1 MQTPIALDRKGIIAA
16 VLAYSA
22 WGFFPLYWHLI
33 KRVSA
38 LETMSHR
45 VIWSLIFYAAV
56 AGAQGQLRQF
66 GSVFRNPTIRR
77 KLTIGAIF
85 IAFNWLLYVWA
96 VTHGHV
102 METSLGYFIIPL
114 INVAIGALV
123 FKERL
128 APLQKL
134 SLLFAVIGVAWLTI
148 DYGRP
153 PWIALGLA
161 ATFASYGYIK
171 KTVAGDATILSMV
184 ETSVL
189 VPFALFGAV
198 AIRLSASTPLTAMDE
213 IGAGP
218 VAVNTDL
225 PSAILD
231 WFAPLNAA
239 LSTSPASLTTA
250 EWALMIGGG
259 AITGIPLLLFGIAA
273 QRLPLSILGFFQY
286 LSPSFQFLAA
296 IFFFNEPLESSRLAG
311 FASIWVALAIFLY
324 HLRKSAAHRS

>member
-1 MQTPIALDRKGIIAA
+1 VQTQTALDRKGIIAA

-45 VIWSLIFYAAV
+45 VIWSLVFYAAV
-56 AGAQGQLRQF
+56 AAAQGQLSQF
-66 GSVFRNPTIRR
+66 SSVFRDTQTRR
-77 KLTIGAIF
+77 KLS
-85 IAFNWLLYVWA
+85 IAAVFVASNWLLYVWA

-114 INVAIGALV
+114 INVAVGALV

-128 APLQKL
+128 SSLQKL
-134 SLLFAVIGVAWLTI
+134 SLFFGVIGVAWLTI

-161 ATFASYGYIK
+161 VTFAIYGYIK
-171 KTVAGDATILSMV
+171 KTVSGDATILSMV

-189 VPFALFGAV
+189 VPFAIFSAI
-198 AIRLSASTPLTAMDE
+198 AIRLNASSVESTAQISE
-213 IGAGP
+213 L
-218 VAVNTDL
+218 NTTVVHWL
-225 PSAILD
+225 E
-231 WFAPLNAA
+231 PLNAA
-239 LSTSPASLTTA
+239 LSSSPTYLTPVEWSLI
-250 EWALMIGGG
+250 IGGG
-259 AITGIPLLLFGIAA
+259 AITGLPLLLFGIAA
-273 QRLPLSILGFFQY
+273 QRLPLSVLGFFQY

-296 IFFFNEPLESSRLAG
+296 IFFFNEPLETSRLAG
-311 FASIWVALAIFLY
+311 FASIWVALAIFLF
-324 HLRKSAAHRS
+324 HLKSVKINRTM

>member
-1 MQTPIALDRKGIIAA
+1 MQTPTALDRKGIIAA

-33 KRVSA
+33 SRVSA

-56 AGAQGQLRQF
+56 AGVQGQLSQF
-66 GSVFRNPTIRR
+66 GSIFLNPQTR
-77 KLTIGAIF
+77 KKLSVAAVF

-114 INVAIGALV
+114 INVAIGALI

-128 APLQKL
+128 AKLQKL
-134 SLLFAVIGVAWLTI
+134 SLFFAVVGVVWLTV

-161 ATFASYGYIK
+161 VTFASYGYIK
-171 KTVAGDATILSMV
+171 KTVTGDATILSMV

-189 VPFALFGAV
+189 VPFAIVGAAV
-198 AIRLSASTPLTAMDE
+198 IRWNASTNAFQPAAIDTS
-213 IGAGP
+213 GS
-218 VAVNTDL
+218 VS
-225 PSAILD
+225 SATFP
-231 WFAPLNAA
+231 WFSTWFEPLNAA

-259 AITGIPLLLFGIAA
+259 AITGVPLLLFGIAA

-296 IFFFNEPLESSRLAG
+296 IFFFNEPLENSRLAG
-311 FASIWVALAIFLY
+311 FASIWVALAIFLL
-324 HLRKSAAHRS
+324 HLRSVKISRTI

>member
-1 MQTPIALDRKGIIAA
+1 MQTQTALDRKGIIAA

-45 VIWSLIFYAAV
+45 VIWSLVFYAAV
-56 AGAQGQLRQF
+56 AAAQGQLSQF
-66 GSVFRNPTIRR
+66 SSVFRDTQTRR
-77 KLTIGAIF
+77 KLS
-85 IAFNWLLYVWA
+85 IAAVFVASNWLLYVWA

-114 INVAIGALV
+114 INVAVGALV

-128 APLQKL
+128 SSLQKL
-134 SLLFAVIGVAWLTI
+134 SLFFGVIGVAWLTI

-161 ATFASYGYIK
+161 VTFAIYGYIK
-171 KTVAGDATILSMV
+171 KTVSGDATILSMV

-189 VPFALFGAV
+189 VPFAIFSAI
-198 AIRLSASTPLTAMDE
+198 AIRLNASSVESTAQISE
-213 IGAGP
+213 L
-218 VAVNTDL
+218 NTTVVHWL
-225 PSAILD
+225 E
-231 WFAPLNAA
+231 PLNAA
-239 LSTSPASLTTA
+239 LSSSPTYLTPVEWSLI
-250 EWALMIGGG
+250 IGGG
-259 AITGIPLLLFGIAA
+259 AITGLPLLLFGIAA
-273 QRLPLSILGFFQY
+273 QRLPLSVLGFFQY

-296 IFFFNEPLESSRLAG
+296 IFFFNEPLETSRLAG
-311 FASIWVALAIFLY
+311 FASIWVALAIFLF
-324 HLRKSAAHRS
+324 HLKSVKINRTM